1 MALTENGI
9 SEYISGGRSNL
20 VKKMNRFTLLVNSQ
34 INQQNS
40 QDKKDEEKKLNE
52 ILAEIQAIKANNEEL
67 QKKIEFYNNNASE
80 QAAAQSENKGV
91 AVNSQT
97 QAEYEATMKT
107 VREQIEKIQKK
118 NDDLEK
124 EKASLE
130 SSLETIRTQKS
141 NFELEKY
148 QLTIECDRLRKEI
161 SVIKDRKQKIAQVCA
176 NLEQKLSSL
185 QSDHENLK
193 NSLRNSNVASE
204 NEKNPA
210 TILVENE
217 NKSEILVEAEILL
230 NECVGAAVDKEKN
243 DSHKKDLER
252 KLAIMEKLV
261 LSSMVDKRNLKQ
273 QLELLQK
280 KLDENAILL

>member
-1 MALTENGI
+1 M
-9 SEYISGGRSNL
+9 

-217 NKSEILVEAEILL
+217 NKAEILVEAEILL

-280 KLDENAILL
+280 KLEENAILL